1 MKNLYPYSV
10 GDNYYIYSAITNSTT
25 SISKNL
31 YNYFLVGGSIDCDD
45 LAKYY
50 KFMNDEKNI
59 LKIEESSTGRNG
71 HITFADST
79 ACNLNCTYCQR
90 HKENLN
96 KLNQQEV
103 DNIFEYFI
111 NIYKPQAGG
120 YIVSLNMQGE
130 PLVNNSI
137 DLYEHLQN
145 KYMSILKERNQWLF
159 ISFITNGTLLTKE
172 NVDKMKELGITK
184 QVVSLDGDRE
194 VHDFSRKYKDNSSSF
209 DDTIKGI
216 KLLQAA
222 GIKVD
227 VSCVVVPEYP
237 DLYKTIMFYKSI
249 GIHHIGFQIVRP
261 PVKSS
266 FTKESLNTLFTSVD
280 KLYQQMF
287 DDIKNNDL
295 RLFYMLDETPLLDVF
310 NNIINKVKYSTRCTY
325 GAELTFDSNGDA
337 YPCMG
342 LIGKKQFRYGNY
354 KDNLKFEKISN
365 IIYVDNVEKCKDCW
379 ARYICG
385 GHCKTLAYNTNN
397 NILDVNEVEC
407 LYRKTMIQKSLNFY
421 TKLKENN
428 LLDKLHYKKI

>member
-1 MKNLYPYSV
+1 
-10 GDNYYIYSAITNSTT
+10 
-25 SISKNL
+25 
-31 YNYFLVGGSIDCDD
+31 
-45 LAKYY
+45 
-50 KFMNDEKNI
+50 
-59 LKIEESSTGRNG
+59 
-71 HITFADST
+71 
-79 ACNLNCTYCQR
+79 
-90 HKENLN
+90 
-96 KLNQQEV
+96 
-103 DNIFEYFI
+103 
-111 NIYKPQAGG
+111 
-120 YIVSLNMQGE
+120 
-130 PLVNNSI
+130 
-137 DLYEHLQN
+137 
-145 KYMSILKERNQWLF
+145 
-159 ISFITNGTLLTKE
+159 
-172 NVDKMKELGITK
+172 
-184 QVVSLDGDRE
+184 
-194 VHDFSRKYKDNSSSF
+194 
-209 DDTIKGI
+209 
-216 KLLQAA
+216 
-222 GIKVD
+222 
-227 VSCVVVPEYP
+227 
-237 DLYKTIMFYKSI
+237 
-249 GIHHIGFQIVRP
+249 
-261 PVKSS
+261 
-266 FTKESLNTLFTSVD
+266 
-280 KLYQQMF
+280 MF